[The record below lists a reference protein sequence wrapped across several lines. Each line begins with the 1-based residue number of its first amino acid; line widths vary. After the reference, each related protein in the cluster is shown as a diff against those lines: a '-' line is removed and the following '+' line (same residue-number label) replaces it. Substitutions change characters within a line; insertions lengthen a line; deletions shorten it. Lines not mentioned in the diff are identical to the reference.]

1 METDKK
7 LKQQT
12 EWLATFTL
20 TQDKFKELIAKKLMR
35 NAQLQC
41 KKKSYTNKALPC

>member
-41 KKKSYTNKALPC
+41 KKKSHKGSLIAC